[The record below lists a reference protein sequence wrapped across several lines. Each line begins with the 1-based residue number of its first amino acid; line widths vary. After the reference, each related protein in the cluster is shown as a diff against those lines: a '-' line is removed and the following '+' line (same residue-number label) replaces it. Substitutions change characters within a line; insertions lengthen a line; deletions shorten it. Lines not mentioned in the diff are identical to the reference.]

1 MRELSPFLPVALG
14 LAVGVLVWA
23 ITCALARRRRAP
35 RDDGTV
41 SR

>member
-1 MRELSPFLPVALG
+1 VRELSPFLPAALG

-23 ITCALARRRRAP
+23 VLCALERRRKGP